1 VDATYDAVVVGSG
14 FGGGIAAC
22 RLAEAGQRVA
32 VLERGR
38 RWAATDFPEKPAQ
51 APEALWHPTLN
62 PHGLFDLR
70 LMRDLS
76 VVTAAGVGGGSLVY
90 ANVQLRAPADVFA
103 NGWPQAIDRG
113 VLDPYYDRTEEALLP
128 MQTPPGLPKMQA
140 FAAAGR
146 HIDKEAQRLPLAINF
161 HADRD
166 HPFSGVHQSRCE
178 NLGRCDIGCPIH
190 AKNTIDITY
199 IARAE
204 RFGAEVHP
212 LHEALQL
219 DPPQDDDGRWR
230 VSFRDLERGVD
241 GAVHAPVVVLAAGC
255 LGSSRLLFK
264 NRSRLPRLSKAL
276 GSHFSGNG
284 DALGAAFNPSAHDVG
299 SPRTDF
305 GPSMTSVLDYTDEH
319 GFLLADGGLPSNFG
333 GLLEIVRFVDEL
345 HGWRRLLGRYGWRG
359 MLLRVKRL
367 AALLGLGDQQ
377 ITHRHLRPRLERPI
391 DDSLVFLMIGR
402 DAADGQMRLTP
413 LFKRFDIRW
422 STNRSQGLFTAMKH
436 VVDQLASAVGAE
448 PFFALDTWPLSG
460 YVTVHPLGGCPMADD
475 PTLGV
480 VDDTGKVHGYDG
492 LYVLDGSIVPTALGV
507 NPSKTI
513 AALAERGVELLV
525 NRLGGT
531 GVPSGPGG
539 RDEPGGTSGSSERSE

>member
-1 VDATYDAVVVGSG
+1 MDASYDAIVVGSG

-38 RWAATDFPEKPAQ
+38 RWAPEDFPKKPAD
-51 APEALWHPTLN
+51 APAALWHPKLN

-70 LMRDLS
+70 LMKDLS

-103 NGWPQAIDRG
+103 SGWPRAIDREE
-113 VLDPYYDRTEEALLP
+113 LDPYYDRTEEALLP
-128 MQTPPGLPKMQA
+128 MQTPGELPKMQS

-146 HIDKEAQRLPLAINF
+146 HIGKQAQRLPLAVNF
-161 HADRD
+161 DEHREH
-166 HPFSGVHQSRCE
+166 HPFSGVPQKRCE

-199 IARAE
+199 VARAE
-204 RFGAEVHP
+204 QLGAEVHP
-212 LHEALQL
+212 LHEALRL
-219 DPPQDDDGRWR
+219 DPPQGADGQWR
-230 VSFRDLERGVD
+230 VSFRNLAS
-241 GAVHAPVVVLAAGC
+241 GASGEVRAPVVVLAAGC
-255 LGSSRLLFK
+255 LGSSRLLLK
-264 NRSRLPRLSKAL
+264 NRSRLPHLSPAL

-284 DALGAAFNPSAHDVG
+284 DALGAAFNPSAEDVG

-333 GLLEIVRFVDEL
+333 GLLEIVRFVDDV
-345 HGWRRLLGRYGWRG
+345 HYGWRRPLLY
-359 MLLRVKRL
+359 LKRL
-367 AALLGLGDQQ
+367 AALVGLSDRPLA
-377 ITHRHLRPRLERPI
+377 HRHVRPRLGPRAGRPI

-413 LFKRFDIRW
+413 LFKCFDIRW
-422 STNRSQGLFTAMKH
+422 STKSSEGLFSAMEK
-436 VVDQLASAVGAE
+436 VVKELAVAIGAE
-448 PFFALDTWPLSG
+448 PFFALKTWPLSA
-460 YVTVHPLGGCPMADD
+460 YITVHPLGGCPMADD
-475 PTLGV
+475 PARGV
-480 VDDTGKVHGYDG
+480 VDDGGRVHGYEG

-513 AALAERGVELLV
+513 AALAERGVE
-525 NRLGGT
+525 RLIEGLGAANGSGGT
-531 GVPSGPGG
+531 GAPGG
-539 RDEPGGTSGSSERSE
+539 ASGSSD